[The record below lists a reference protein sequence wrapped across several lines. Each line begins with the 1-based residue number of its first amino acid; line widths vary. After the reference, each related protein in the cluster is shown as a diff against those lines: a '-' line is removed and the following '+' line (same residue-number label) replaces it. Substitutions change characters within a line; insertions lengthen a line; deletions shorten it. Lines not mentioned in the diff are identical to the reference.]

1 MKTTLR
7 ARRILLDQL
16 AVEHLQKM
24 MATLSEEGSHL
35 SLIPSKAV
43 SWIVSDFALRSF
55 VKEKQRMMDGLFNRR
70 SFLREMVGGLKDG
83 SDDEIQRIETTLRSL
98 RQRRSVKASD
108 RPRKEVQP
116 EPSVGGLEAKD

>member
-7 ARRILLDQL
+7 ARRILLDQQ
-16 AVEHLQKM
+16 AAEHLQRI

-35 SLIPSKAV
+35 SLIPSRAV

-55 VKEKQRMMDGLFNRR
+55 AKEKQRMMDGLFNRR

-83 SDDEIQRIETTLRSL
+83 SDDEIQRLEATLRSL
-98 RQRRSVKASD
+98 RQRRLVKVGD

-116 EPSVGGLEAKD
+116 EPPVGGVEAKD